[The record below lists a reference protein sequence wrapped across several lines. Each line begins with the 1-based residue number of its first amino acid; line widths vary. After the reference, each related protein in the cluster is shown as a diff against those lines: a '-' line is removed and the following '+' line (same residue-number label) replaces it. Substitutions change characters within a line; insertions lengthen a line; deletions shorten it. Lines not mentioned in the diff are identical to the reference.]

1 MLMTVLTAFAVMPA
15 TPAKA
20 AAAIDDSRTLFIAV
34 QKDMPDFNAWNLP
47 SNDVW
52 KANVLTPCFEGLS
65 GIDYNLVPYPLL
77 AESWDFDQA
86 NLTVTLH
93 LRHGVLFHDLTEM
106 TADDVIFTYR
116 ATRSGTPYDSNFVNA
131 FDNDTDGMV
140 SKAEIEANVV
150 KIDTYTVR
158 MFMAVSYGQFFRST
172 LGIPIMPK
180 HIWVPDH
187 YDATT
192 GLLDTLWND
201 PRATYS
207 TGAYK
212 YMDGEAGTY
221 RVLQKFDHYWGK
233 DFVTPYM
240 KFKIYP
246 PNVDFIYF
254 KIYASVDTCILALQA
269 GAVDYNYWPI
279 TSGRV
284 AGLQADPN
292 IGLEY
297 LSDNGYYLL
306 DFNMKFEPMNNL
318 SFRKAVSY
326 LMDKDQIVNV
336 YVGGFGRKGTAVEPP
351 FWGEWFNDTVLSYP
365 FDPTF
370 KAPKDLLDAAGYID
384 INGDGWREMPDG
396 RPMQKITI
404 LTPPADYDPVRIR
417 AGQMI
422 SKNMRAIGINADSKG
437 IDFSTLS
444 ARMSSYDYQMLTMGW
459 SLTSDPVGNVFDSFG
474 SKAINNYYGWWSTGS
489 PNQYYKDLMGVNT
502 LADARSQALSVQFD
516 ELGKKALQTFNTSEQ
531 LLYTRWGEGIVAD
544 AVPANVIYYRVNVE
558 AHTNRWSGWIPFLGS
573 LWYSGGNIFCLS
585 SLERTGAAGPT
596 TTGSINSATSLP
608 GLVAVGK
615 AASGFVK
622 AVDKLGYPA
631 AGASV
636 ALTVDGLAGLAT
648 VTVSPATG
656 TTDAKGVLEFTV
668 TGTGEGYSNV
678 NVTVSKSGA
687 ESKNSVTI
695 KAVNEFPPTLY
706 LTVKPVKSVLRAGET
721 TTVNLK
727 VVDDK
732 GAAVE
737 GVNLTIDP
745 NLIGYGFV
753 ENNYSMTNAL
763 GVASTIYHAPATIQ
777 QLNAHETLSL
787 FYAAAKTGYASV
799 SAPAAN
805 MIIYNPAAPNWK
817 SAKVWSVGT
826 TALTAA
832 ANQTTVQIQA
842 INDTGVVLTSHR
854 LEVTYSDPSIV
865 VGATTSAKKSIV
877 TDGTGNATLTVMVKN
892 GAPTKALKITFQ
904 NLSLNA
910 IPASVTLTYVGA
922 TPPAVEM
929 YGGYMQF
936 AEPSLYMGPLGSLE
950 VTASMWD
957 SSGTPADGINASLVL
972 SGTTYGSLTGSDS
985 INWDTTWDYLGLSI
999 VTTADN
1005 SSVATSGPI
1014 NTFFDYASWT
1024 LWYYGPDGTLGPE
1037 GAGTGDEWIYWNWTD
1052 DTLPGNPQ
1060 VMTGVDVTGGTMKFW
1075 VNGSDVAPLD
1085 LIGNIYIVPQGL
1097 GFFNDTSANY
1107 EINGET
1113 SLTSSYV
1120 IGKSNQIVVPSYD
1133 IAKPVLVAE
1142 TSDYQSTNV
1151 SVTVTDENN
1160 AVVSGASVKVYQTQ
1174 SKGNLD
1180 YQVYPWVSG
1189 KNWSSASTTTNSNG
1203 KTNATIVA
1211 IGKNNVVT
1219 PSNVRAD
1226 VYVKASMLGMVSMF
1240 QQTQMFIYVRHLMVT
1255 INPIEDIQAIGSKE
1269 LAVTAK
1275 VTSWA
1280 GTAISSA
1287 TVELTADVGRVLDE
1301 QSNPSVATANDT
1313 GIAVFMV
1320 DTPLL
1325 NNTRVGYMTVQAKA
1339 SMASAYELALA
1350 PMTVTLQN
1358 AGPQITAALS
1368 SPGASGAKFESG
1380 SNVTLAGSV
1389 WDVDGLSSVS
1399 VKLDSGTA
1407 QIIPGPVVGAYGSQM
1422 RTVSQV
1428 MNDLARGE
1436 HTVRVNATDAL
1447 GVSNE
1452 LTLTFSVVKKS
1463 GADMVAWGAAIA
1475 GWVVAAALAVLMLL
1489 KMPKGQKPEVG
1500 AMEEPSKPEEAP
1512 KT

>member
-1 MLMTVLTAFAVMPA
+1 MNSKAIVAGIVMLMTVLTAFAVMPA

-20 AAAIDDSRTLFIAV
+20 AAIDDSRTVFVAV
-34 QKDMPDFNAWNLP
+34 QKDMPDFNTWNYA

-86 NLTVTLH
+86 NLTVTIH

-106 TADDVIFTYR
+106 TADDVVFTYH
-116 ATRSGTPYDSNFVNA
+116 ATRSGTPYDSQIVNA
-131 FDNDTDGMV
+131 FDNDTDGGV

-150 KIDTYTVR
+150 RIDDYTVR

-187 YDATT
+187 YDDTT
-192 GLLDTLWND
+192 GLLDQLWND
-201 PRATYS
+201 EKATYS

-221 RVLQKFDHYWGK
+221 RVLQKFDRYWGK

-240 KFKIYP
+240 KFKLYP
-246 PNVDFIYF
+246 PNVDFIYY

-370 KAPKDLLDAAGYID
+370 NAPRDLLNAAGYID
-384 INGDGWREMPDG
+384 VNGDGWRDMPDG

-417 AGQMI
+417 AGQLI

-437 IDFSTLS
+437 IDFSTLV
-444 ARMSSYDYQMLTMGW
+444 ARMTSYDYQMLTMGW

-474 SKAINNYYGWWSTGS
+474 SKSINNYYGWWSTGS
-489 PNQYYKDLMGVNT
+489 PNLYYKDLMGVNT

-531 LLYTRWGEGIVAD
+531 LMYTRWGEGIVAD

-573 LWYSGGNIFCLS
+573 LWYNGGNIFCLS

-706 LTVKPVKSVLRAGET
+706 LTVKPVKAVLRAGET

-737 GVNLTIDP
+737 GVNVSIDP
-745 NLIGYGFV
+745 NLVGYGYV

-763 GVASTIYHAPATIQ
+763 GIASTVYHAPATIQ

-787 FYAAAKTGYASV
+787 FYAAAKAGYASA
-799 SAPAAN
+799 SSPAAN

-826 TALTAA
+826 TALTTA
-832 ANQTTVQIQA
+832 ANETDVQIQA
-842 INDTGVVLTSHR
+842 IDNTGAVLTSHR

-865 VGATTSAKKSIV
+865 VGATTSAMKSIV
-877 TDGTGNATLTVMVKN
+877 TDGTGNATLTVMVKS
-892 GAPTKALKITFQ
+892 GAPTKALRITFQ

-910 IPASVTLTYVGA
+910 IPASVTLTYVDA
-922 TPPAVEM
+922 APPAVAM

-972 SGTTYGSLTGSDS
+972 SGTTYGSLAGSDS
-985 INWDTTWDYLGLSI
+985 INWDTTKDYLGLSI
-999 VTTADN
+999 ATTADN

-1014 NTFFDYASWT
+1014 NTFFDYDNWAY
-1024 LWYYGPDGTLGPE
+1024 WYDQGWLAWDWGALTGLDVVGGTL
-1037 GAGTGDEWIYWNWTD
+1037 
-1052 DTLPGNPQ
+1052 
-1060 VMTGVDVTGGTMKFW
+1060 KFW

-1085 LIGNIYIVPQGL
+1085 LIGNIYIVPQGR
-1097 GFFNDTSANY
+1097 GFFNDSSLNY

-1120 IGKSNQIVVPSYD
+1120 IGKSDQIVVPSYD
-1133 IAKPVLVAE
+1133 ITKPVLVAE

-1160 AVVSGASVKVYQTQ
+1160 AVVSGANVMIYETTG
-1174 SKGNLD
+1174 GNVN
-1180 YQVYPWVSG
+1180 YQVYPWKSG
-1189 KNWSSASTTTNSNG
+1189 KNWSSASTTTDLNG
-1203 KTNATIVA
+1203 KTNGTIVA
-1211 IGKNNVVT
+1211 IGKNYAVATANVKA
-1219 PSNVRAD
+1219 N
-1226 VYVKASMLGMVSMF
+1226 VYVSASMPGRVSIF
-1240 QQTQMFIYVRHLMVT
+1240 QQTQIFIYVRHLMLT
-1255 INPIEDIQAIGSKE
+1255 INPIEDAQEIGSKQ
-1269 LAVTAK
+1269 LAVTAT
-1275 VTSWA
+1275 VTTWA
-1280 GTAISSA
+1280 GTPISA
-1287 TVELTADVGRVLDE
+1287 TVELSADVGTVHDDP
-1301 QSNPSVATANDT
+1301 SNPSVATANST
-1313 GIAVFMV
+1313 GIAVFLV

-1325 NNTRVGYMTVQAKA
+1325 KNNTRVGYMTVQAKA

-1407 QIIPGPVVGAYGSQM
+1407 QIIPGPAVGAYGSQM

-1428 MNDLARGE
+1428 MNDLARGD

-1463 GADMVAWGAAIA
+1463 GADMVAWGAAIV
-1475 GWVVAAALAVLMLL
+1475 GWVAAAALAVLMLL
-1489 KMPKGQKPEVG
+1489 KRPKAPKPEVG
-1500 AMEEPSKPEEAP
+1500 AMEEPPKPEEAP

>member
-1 MLMTVLTAFAVMPA
+1 MNSKAIVAGMLMLMTVLTAFAVMPA

-20 AAAIDDSRTLFIAV
+20 VAAIDDSRTLFIAV

-106 TADDVIFTYR
+106 NATDVVFTYH
-116 ATRSGTPYDSNFVNA
+116 ATRSGTPLDSNFVNA
-131 FDNDTDGMV
+131 FDNDTSGDV

-150 KIDTYTVR
+150 KIDDYTVR

-201 PRATYS
+201 EKATYS

-240 KFKIYP
+240 KFKLYP
-246 PNVDFIYF
+246 PNVDFIYY

-292 IGLEY
+292 IGLSY

-318 SFRKAVSY
+318 SFRKAVSH
-326 LMDKDQIVNV
+326 LIDKDQIVNV

-370 KAPKDLLDAAGYID
+370 NAPKGLLNAAGYID
-384 INGDGWREMPDG
+384 VNGDGWRELPDG

-444 ARMSSYDYQMLTMGW
+444 AKMTSYDYQMLTMGW
-459 SLTSDPVGNVFDSFG
+459 SLSSDPVGNVFDQFG
-474 SKAINNYYGWWSTGS
+474 SKSINNYYGWWSTGS
-489 PNQYYKDLMGVNT
+489 PNQYYKDMMGVNT

-531 LLYTRWGEGIVAD
+531 LVYTRWGEGVLAD
-544 AVPANVIYYRVNVE
+544 AVPVNVMYYRVNVE

-636 ALTVDGLAGLAT
+636 ALTVEGLAGTAT
-648 VTVSPATG
+648 VAVSPATG
-656 TTDAKGVLEFTV
+656 TTNADGVLEFTV
-668 TGTGEGYSNV
+668 TGTGEGYSSV

-737 GVNLTIDP
+737 GVNLSIDP

-763 GVASTIYHAPATIQ
+763 GVASTVYHAPATIQ

-787 FYAAAKTGYASV
+787 FYAAAKTGYASA
-799 SAPAAN
+799 SSPAAN

-817 SAKVWSVGT
+817 SAKVWSVVT

-842 INDTGVVLTSHR
+842 ISNTGAVLTSHR

-910 IPASVTLTYVGA
+910 IPATVTLTYVGA

-950 VTASMWD
+950 VTASMWESD
-957 SSGTPADGINASLVL
+957 GTPADGINASVVI
-972 SGTTYGSLTGSDS
+972 SGTNYGSLAGSDS
-985 INWDTTWDYLGLSI
+985 INWDTTWDYLGAVI
-999 VTTADN
+999 ATKADN
-1005 SSVATSGPI
+1005 SNVATSGPI
-1014 NTFFDYASWT
+1014 NTFFDYENWT
-1024 LWYYGPDGTLGPE
+1024 VWGPNDQYWMGWDWGTMTGLDVVGGTL
-1037 GAGTGDEWIYWNWTD
+1037 
-1052 DTLPGNPQ
+1052 
-1060 VMTGVDVTGGTMKFW
+1060 KFW

-1085 LIGNIYIVPQGL
+1085 LIGNIYVVPQGS
-1097 GFFNDTSANY
+1097 GFFNDSGVPDTGYY
-1107 EINGET
+1107 EINGQT
-1113 SLTSSYV
+1113 TLVSSYV
-1120 IGKSNQIVVPSYD
+1120 IGKSDQIVVPSYD
-1133 IAKPVLVAE
+1133 IEKPVLVAE
-1142 TSDYQSTNV
+1142 TSDYKSTNV

-1160 AVVSGASVKVYQTQ
+1160 VVVPGASVMVYQTQ
-1174 SKGNLD
+1174 NKGNLD

-1189 KNWSSASTTTNSNG
+1189 KNWTSASTTTNATG
-1203 KTNATIVA
+1203 KTNATIIA
-1211 IGKNNVVT
+1211 IGKNGVVT
-1219 PSNVRAD
+1219 PANVRAD
-1226 VYVKASMLGMVSMF
+1226 VYVKASMPGRVSIF

-1255 INPIEDIQAIGSKE
+1255 INPIEDVQAIGSKE

-1275 VTSWA
+1275 VTTWA
-1280 GTAISSA
+1280 GTAISA
-1287 TVELTADVGRVLDE
+1287 TVELSANVGTVHSDP
-1301 QSNPSVATANDT
+1301 SNPSVATANST
-1313 GIAVFMV
+1313 GVAVFIV

-1325 NNTRVGYMTVQAKA
+1325 KNNTRVGYMTVQAKA
-1339 SMASAYELALA
+1339 SKAGGGYELALA

-1358 AGPQITAALS
+1358 AGPLITAALS

-1389 WDVDGLSSVS
+1389 WDIDGLSSVS
-1399 VKLDSGTA
+1399 FKLDTGTA
-1407 QIIPGPVVGAYGSQM
+1407 QIIPGPALGAYGNEI

-1428 MNDLARGE
+1428 MDDLARGD

-1452 LTLTFSVVKKS
+1452 LTLTFSVVKKA
-1463 GADMVAWGAAIA
+1463 GADMVAWGAAIV
-1475 GWVVAAALAVLMLL
+1475 GWVAAAALAVLMLL
-1489 KMPKGQKPEVG
+1489 KRPRAQKPEVG
-1500 AMEEPSKPEEAP
+1500 AMEEPPKPEEAP
-1512 KT
+1512 RT